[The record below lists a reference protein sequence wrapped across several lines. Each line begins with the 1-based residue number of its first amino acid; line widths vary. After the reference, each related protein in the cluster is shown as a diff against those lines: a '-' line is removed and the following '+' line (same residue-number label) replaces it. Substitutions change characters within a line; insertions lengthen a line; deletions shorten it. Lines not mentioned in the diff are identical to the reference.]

1 MYLSGQFIFFS
12 IKIEDRN
19 VFQEKK
25 LISRQNLNDSSL
37 RVMRSVGLRRQR
49 IIITNML
56 IAVLRHVRQ
65 FCSNILAALLIYGGR
80 WRFHL
85 ITEYRYVSGILSNL
99 KYINVY
105 NHMA

>member
-1 MYLSGQFIFFS
+1 
-12 IKIEDRN
+12 
-19 VFQEKK
+19 
-25 LISRQNLNDSSL
+25 
-37 RVMRSVGLRRQR
+37 
-49 IIITNML
+49 ML

-65 FCSNILAALLIYGGR
+65 FCSKIVAALIIYGGR
-80 WRFHL
+80 WRVHL